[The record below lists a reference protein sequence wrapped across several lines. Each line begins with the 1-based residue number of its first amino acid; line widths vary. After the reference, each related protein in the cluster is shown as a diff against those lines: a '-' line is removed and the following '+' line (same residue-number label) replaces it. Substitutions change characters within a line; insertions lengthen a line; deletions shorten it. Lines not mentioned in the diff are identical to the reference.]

1 MEFSI
6 VGIYLTCTMA
16 ITTLSVLAT
25 VFVLNLYGMK
35 ERPVPPWAK
44 RLFVVY
50 IARLL
55 CMCNC
60 RNDAL
65 AADEEESYD
74 IKQNSSQMYR
84 ATNNKR
90 KSIHHQL
97 LSVDRD
103 DVTQP
108 LNSTTSGGGDISP
121 RFQRSTTPNVLI
133 GNAAPPRRRA
143 TTFGLPMPRPV
154 VPVPVPVSNGST
166 ATEDEKKKEDYTK
179 DWVHVAAVMDRLFFL
194 LCLLFIVITT
204 LLLFH
209 PLTTSKYF
217 DLPMLDRTNTM
228 N

>member
-1 MEFSI
+1 
-6 VGIYLTCTMA
+6 MA
-16 ITTLSVLAT
+16 ITTLSVLVT

-44 RLFVVY
+44 RVFVVY
-50 IARLL
+50 VARLL

-60 RNDAL
+60 RKDILA
-65 AADEEESYD
+65 AADEEESYA
-74 IKQNSSQMYR
+74 IIPVV
-84 ATNNKR
+84 TNKR
-90 KSIHHQL
+90 KSVHNL
-97 LSVDRD
+97 LSVNRD

-108 LNSTTSGGGDISP
+108 LNSTPSDGIGGDISP
-121 RFQRSTTPNVLI
+121 IFHRSASTKSTVTMAH
-133 GNAAPPRRRA
+133 GASPRRRA
-143 TTFGLPMPRPV
+143 TTFGLPQPR
-154 VPVPVPVSNGST
+154 SANGST
-166 ATEDEKKKEDYTK
+166 NSSPEENNNMDYTK

-217 DLPMLDRTNTM
+217 DIPMLDRTNTM

>member
-1 MEFSI
+1 MF

-44 RLFVVY
+44 RFFVVY
-50 IARLL
+50 MARLL

-60 RNDAL
+60 RSDAL
-65 AADEEESYD
+65 AAATDEENYD
-74 IKQNSSQMYR
+74 IKQTYR
-84 ATNNKR
+84 AANIKR
-90 KSIHHQL
+90 ASVHHQL
-97 LSVDRD
+97 LSVERE
-103 DVTQP
+103 DVIQP
-108 LNSTTSGGGDISP
+108 LNTGSTSRGDRSPNFHHHRSASTAGNLLSTSTGASP
-121 RFQRSTTPNVLI
+121 K
-133 GNAAPPRRRA
+133 RRA
-143 TTFGLPMPRPV
+143 TTFGLPIPKT
-154 VPVPVPVSNGST
+154 SSST
-166 ATEDEKKKEDYTK
+166 PPASDDKAKRDYTK

-217 DLPMLDRTNTM
+217 DLPMLDRTNDEK
-228 N
+228 